1 MYSGGTRSLS
11 YRLDILDGEIKI
23 GELPAKEVSIN
34 FDGTAA
40 DVKMS
45 MTGTSRASAAI
56 DWYKHRLRP
65 VLIDDGQE
73 YPLGTYLPQYVQD
86 TTDGGETLKKFEA
99 YDLSILAKN
108 DKLTERLNLKS
119 GTLYLT
125 AIQGVLISCGVT
137 KIVADTSDAVLQSD
151 RDDWDVGTS
160 KIEIVNQLLSEMS
173 FNDMYVDL
181 NGTTRLTRYET
192 PSASNI
198 DHIYQSGQA
207 SIIEPGTSVE
217 SNFFEIPNI
226 WIAVVSNPDL
236 PEALVATFTN
246 DNPMSKTSTVYTGQR
261 KVEVLTF
268 DNIATQT
275 DLQNAVNKAAF
286 EAMQGIETISF
297 KTAVEANHGLFD
309 TCAIDIPEYNGIT
322 SEISWEID
330 LDSTSMTHKAKK
342 LVNL

>member
-1 MYSGGTRSLS
+1 MYDGGIRNLS
-11 YRLDILDGEIKI
+11 YRLDVLNGEIKI
-23 GELPAKEVSIN
+23 GELQALGVEVN
-34 FDGTAA
+34 FDGTAT

-45 MTGTSRASAAI
+45 ITGTVKDSSAI

-65 VLIDDGQE
+65 VLIDNGAE
-73 YPLGTYLPQYVQD
+73 YYLGTYLPQYVKEA
-86 TTDGGETLKKFEA
+86 TNGGETLKNFEA

-125 AIQGVLISCGVT
+125 AIQGVLISSGIT

-151 RDDWDVGTS
+151 RDDWDVGTP
-160 KIEIVNQLLSEMS
+160 KITIVNQLLSEMS
-173 FNDMYVDL
+173 FNDLYIDL
-181 NGTTRLTRYET
+181 NGTARLTRYEI
-192 PSASNI
+192 PSANNI

-207 SIIEPGTSVE
+207 SIIEPNTNVE

-236 PEALVATFTN
+236 PEPLVAKFTN

-261 KVEVLTF
+261 KVEVLSF

-275 DLQNAVNKAAF
+275 DLQNAVNKSAF

-297 KTAVEANHGLFD
+297 KTAIEANHGLFD
-309 TCAIDIPEYNGIT
+309 VCAINIPEYNGIT
-322 SEISWEID
+322 TEINWEID
-330 LDSTSMTHKAKK
+330 LDSTTMTHKAKK

>member
-125 AIQGVLISCGVT
+125 AIQGVLISCGIT
-137 KIVADTSDAVLQSD
+137 KIAADASDAVLQSD

-181 NGTTRLTRYET
+181 NGTTRLT
-192 PSASNI
+192 
-198 DHIYQSGQA
+198 
-207 SIIEPGTSVE
+207 
-217 SNFFEIPNI
+217 
-226 WIAVVSNPDL
+226 
-236 PEALVATFTN
+236 
-246 DNPMSKTSTVYTGQR
+246 PMRHQVRAIS
-261 KVEVLTF
+261 
-268 DNIATQT
+268 
-275 DLQNAVNKAAF
+275 
-286 EAMQGIETISF
+286 TISI
-297 KTAVEANHGLFD
+297 NQD
-309 TCAIDIPEYNGIT
+309 
-322 SEISWEID
+322 
-330 LDSTSMTHKAKK
+330 K
-342 LVNL
+342 LAS